1 MKSMSSESR
10 SRIIGMMSRI
20 MGFSFREED
29 LPPKLRKEIG
39 DVAQRLDYYNIVA
52 STRDRAKVTARAR
65 IYILIALA
73 IAGAI
78 TIIFIIGLL
87 FLGLAFWAYWS
98 YKKNKAIAK
107 RKETEAYSWWTDITN
122 RVKKL
127 SNDAY
132 NELSTLHE
140 ARVRPTVKH
149 IMVDFASIIQAARG
163 RGIIL
168 DTIECPYCKG
178 AVNIP
183 TSGEYFYCKYCGKA
197 IHATKIFDKLKDILS
212 PT

>member
-1 MKSMSSESR
+1 
-10 SRIIGMMSRI
+10 MMSQR
-20 MGFSFREED
+20 MNFSFGEED

-39 DVAQRLDYYNIVA
+39 DSAQRLDYYNSVA
-52 STRDRAKVTARAR
+52 STRDRAKATARAR
-65 IYILIALA
+65 LYILIALA
-73 IAGAI
+73 IMGAI
-78 TIIFIIGLL
+78 TIVIFIGLI
-87 FLGLAFWAYWS
+87 FFGLAFWAYWS
-98 YKKNKAIAK
+98 YKKNIATAK
-107 RKETEAYSWWTDITN
+107 SKEREAYSWWTDITN
-122 RVKKL
+122 RVNKL
-127 SNDAY
+127 SDDAY
-132 NELSTLHE
+132 NELSALHE

-149 IMVDFASIIQAARG
+149 VMVDFASIIQAAKG

-168 DTIECPYCKG
+168 DNIECPYCKG